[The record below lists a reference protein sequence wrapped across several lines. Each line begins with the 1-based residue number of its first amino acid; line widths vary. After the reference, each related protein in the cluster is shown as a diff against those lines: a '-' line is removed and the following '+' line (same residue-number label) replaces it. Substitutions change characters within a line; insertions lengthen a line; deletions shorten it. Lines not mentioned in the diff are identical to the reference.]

1 MSGDSAM
8 VWTPVDKGL
17 PEEVALLL
25 IRTIVHVVLGT
36 FEDQQF
42 LDEDGEII
50 QCVSHWM
57 YIYEPEG
64 Y

>member
-1 MSGDSAM
+1 MSGDSVM
-8 VWTPVDKGL
+8 EWTPVDKGL
-17 PEEVALLL
+17 PDQEVLLL
-25 IRTIVHVVLGT
+25 IRTLAHFSLGT

-42 LDEDGEII
+42 LDEDGETI

>member
-1 MSGDSAM
+1 
-8 VWTPVDKGL
+8 V
-17 PEEVALLL
+17 LLL
-25 IRTIVHVVLGT
+25 IRTLVHFSLGT

>member
-1 MSGDSAM
+1 MSGDSVM
-8 VWTPVDKGL
+8 EWTPVDKGL
-17 PEEVALLL
+17 PTEEVLLL
-25 IRTIVHVVLGT
+25 IRTLVHFSLGT